1 MSRKKR
7 KKNIQLRDS
16 STSTET
22 SVSGNVGFL
31 LGDTFDNF
39 CVAEYTSLDKCPEIM
54 TGVRRIAELIGSM
67 TIYLMSNTKN
77 GDVRITNELS
87 RKIDIEPMKYMNRST
102 WMQAIVMNLFLYGSG
117 NSIVIP
123 HTYKGYL
130 TNLEPIS
137 ASRVS
142 FMAVGD
148 SYSRYR
154 VMIDG
159 KPRNPDDVMHF
170 VLNPDKYYL
179 WKGRGLQVSLRDL
192 AKNLKQANA
201 TERGFLESKWKPS
214 IIVKVDAMIDEFSSP
229 ENRRK
234 ILNDYVRSSQVG
246 EPWLIPGEQFQVE
259 QVKPLTLADLAIKD
273 TVELDKRA
281 VAAVL
286 GVPAFLL
293 GVGAYN
299 QKEWNNFIQNTIRPV
314 ALSIAQ
320 EMTKKI
326 ILNPNWYLKFN
337 TLSLMDWDVT
347 TLTQVFGSLYDRGI
361 TTGNEVRDRIGL
373 DPKEGLDDLLVLENY
388 IPIDKAADQLKL
400 NQTAK
405 GEE

>member
-1 MSRKKR
+1 MSKKKR
-7 KKNIQLRDS
+7 YRAQKRNNFDDVPVAKPKVGYVLGTDFENLC
-16 STSTET
+16 
-22 SVSGNVGFL
+22 VS
-31 LGDTFDNF
+31 
-39 CVAEYTSLDKCPEIM
+39 EYTCLDQCPEVM
-54 TGVRRIAELIGSM
+54 TGVRRIAELVGSM

-87 RKIDIEPMKYMNRST
+87 RKIDIAPMSNMTRST
-102 WMQAIVMNLFLYGSG
+102 WMQSIIMNLFLYGKG
-117 NSIVIP
+117 NSVVYP
-123 HTYKGYL
+123 HTRNGYL

-142 FMAVGD
+142 FVAVGN
-148 SYSRYR
+148 SYMKYR
-154 VMIDG
+154 IIIDG
-159 KPRNPDDVMHF
+159 KQKDPDDMMHF

-179 WKGRGLQVSLRDL
+179 WMGRGVHVSLREL
-192 AKNLKQANA
+192 CQNLKQASA

-214 IIVKVDAMIDEFSSP
+214 IIVKVDALVDEFSTP
-229 ENRRK
+229 EGRRI
-234 ILNDYVRSSQVG
+234 ILDDYVRSSQVG

-281 VAAVL
+281 VAAIL

-299 QKEWNNFIQNTIRPV
+299 QKEWNNFIQNTVRPL
-314 ALSIAQ
+314 ALGIAQ
-320 EMTKKI
+320 EMTRKL

-347 TLTQVFGSLYDRGI
+347 SISQVFGVLYDRGI
-361 TTGNEVRDRIGL
+361 VTGNEVRDRIGL
-373 DPKEGLDDLLVLENY
+373 DPKDDLDELMVLENY

-400 NQTAK
+400 SQQSE
-405 GEE
+405 GE